1 MICDA
6 IAVDLPIGICI
17 DVDDNSCD
25 GCCVVGVVL
34 AFNDGFDILFG
45 NARGSSCEN
54 RLKIALDCADGD
66 CVVSTDIIK
75 ILDTKLVWWFV
86 VVCFCYITMHGFESN
101 SVLDT

>member
-1 MICDA
+1 MICGA
-6 IAVDLPIGICI
+6 IAVDMPIGICI
-17 DVDDNSCD
+17 NVDDNSCD

-34 AFNDGFDILFG
+34 TFDDGFDILFG

-75 ILDTKLVWWFV
+75 ILNTKLVRGFVAVWF
-86 VVCFCYITMHGFESN
+86 CCITMHGFTSD